1 MSIYDF
7 RVRLAS
13 GPEIS
18 ISDYMR
24 KVLLIVNVASNC
36 SYTNQYQDLEM
47 LYRIYRRRGLFIL
60 GFPCNQFGLQEP
72 GANEEILRFCQ
83 TIYNV
88 SFPIFSKIEVNGEN
102 AHPLYKYLTEKSPQ
116 KFKGDIRWNFTKFL
130 VNRGGEIVDR
140 YDSRITPM
148 SIKGRIERLLNLR

>member
-36 SYTNQYQDLEM
+36 SYTSQYQDLEM
-47 LYRIYRRRGLFIL
+47 LYRIYKRKGLFIL

-116 KFKGDIRWNFTKFL
+116 AFKGDIRWNFTKFL
-130 VNRGGEIVDR
+130 VNREGEIVGR
-140 YDSRITPM
+140 YDSRVTPM
-148 SIKGRIERLLNLR
+148 SIKGKIERLLNLR

>member
-36 SYTNQYQDLEM
+36 IYTSQYQDLEM
-47 LYRIYRRRGLFIL
+47 LYRIYKKRGLFIL
-60 GFPCNQFGLQEP
+60 
-72 GANEEILRFCQ
+72 
-83 TIYNV
+83 
-88 SFPIFSKIEVNGEN
+88 
-102 AHPLYKYLTEKSPQ
+102 
-116 KFKGDIRWNFTKFL
+116 DFL
-130 VNRGGEIVDR
+130 VI
-140 YDSRITPM
+140 
-148 SIKGRIERLLNLR
+148 NLVYRNLGQMRKF